1 VLGISFFFAALP
13 KKTAMKEAAIVL
25 IAIIE
30 NAIIALRSKS
40 FL

>member
-1 VLGISFFFAALP
+1 VLGVSFFATLS
-13 KKTAMKEAAIVL
+13 KNTVMKEAAILLV
-25 IAIIE
+25 AIIE